1 MSADSF
7 QGTPLKESHLQV
19 MHHLIVL
26 SGSERKL
33 LFSETASISSA
44 DGLTAAAFSCCAFQ
58 LG

>member
-7 QGTPLKESHLQV
+7 QGTPLKEIRLQV

-33 LFSETASISSA
+33 LFSETASISPA
-44 DGLTAAAFSCCAFQ
+44 DGLAAAAFSCCVFQ